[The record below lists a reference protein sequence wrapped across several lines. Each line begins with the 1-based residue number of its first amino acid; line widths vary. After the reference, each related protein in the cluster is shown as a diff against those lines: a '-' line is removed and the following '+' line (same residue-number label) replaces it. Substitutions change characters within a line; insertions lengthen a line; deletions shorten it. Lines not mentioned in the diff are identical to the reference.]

1 MLRIANV
8 GIQLLQIVGD
18 TVTFYRMTRRP
29 VLSCLLAQTGLGDL
43 QGVGVTVGDEGGARG
58 EDPRRN
64 AVRQRRRVGVN
75 DRVLNGVQRQAW
87 LAGRPWLS
95 AGQHQPV
102 SRLTGA
108 DGALRREGGDPDT
121 LRQLR
126 RRRIETVVRVAQRV
140 AAPRYG
146 SGADGR
152 QTPPRA
158 ARWSGRRAE
167 MTLACRRS
175 QNPPPDVRR

>member
-29 VLSCLLAQTGLGDL
+29 VLSRLLAQTGLGDL

-58 EDPRRN
+58 EIRGATPSGSAAGRRH
-64 AVRQRRRVGVN
+64 
-75 DRVLNGVQRQAW
+75 DRVLNGVQRQTW
-87 LAGRPWLS
+87 LAGWPWLS

-126 RRRIETVVRVAQRV
+126 RRRIETVVRVA
-140 AAPRYG
+140 
-146 SGADGR
+146 
-152 QTPPRA
+152 
-158 ARWSGRRAE
+158 
-167 MTLACRRS
+167 
-175 QNPPPDVRR
+175 

>member
-29 VLSCLLAQTGLGDL
+29 VLSRLLAQTGLGDL

-64 AVRQRRRVGVN
+64 AVRQRRQVGVD

-87 LAGRPWLS
+87 LAGRPWLG
-95 AGQHQPV
+95 ARQHQPV

-140 AAPRYG
+140 AAP
-146 SGADGR
+146 GAMDQVQMVGK
-152 QTPPRA
+152 
-158 ARWSGRRAE
+158 RRPALLAGQAE
-167 MTLACRRS
+167 G
-175 QNPPPDVRR
+175 QK